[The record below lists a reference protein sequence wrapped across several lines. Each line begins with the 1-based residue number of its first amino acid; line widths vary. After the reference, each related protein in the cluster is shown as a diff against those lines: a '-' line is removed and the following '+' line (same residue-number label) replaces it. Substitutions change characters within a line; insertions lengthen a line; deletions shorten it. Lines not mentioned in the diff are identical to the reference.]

1 VSPQGEWVDLDID
14 RTSPRGQGA
23 KWNSGFQVKARIDSA
38 RRLWYGEMR
47 IPFAAIESRPVRPG
61 LELRA
66 GFFRISGVE
75 PQRGYLS
82 WHTTD
87 GRTFHVPERFGILR
101 LGPDQ

>member
-1 VSPQGEWVDLDID
+1 MKTAFLIAATLAAMAAPASAHPID
-14 RTSPRGQGA
+14 P
-23 KWNSGFQVKARIDSA
+23 KVKARIDPA

-47 IPFAAIESRPVRPG
+47 IPFAAIESGPVRPG